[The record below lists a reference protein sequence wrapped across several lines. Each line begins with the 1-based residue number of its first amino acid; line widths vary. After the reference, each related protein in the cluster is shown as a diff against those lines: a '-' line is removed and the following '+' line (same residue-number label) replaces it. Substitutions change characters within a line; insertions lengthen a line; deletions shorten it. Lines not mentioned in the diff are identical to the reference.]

1 MNFVQVRASINPIT
15 SVIGAI
21 VILVAAVKLFLHV
34 AVSYSVADLA
44 LVGIG
49 LLLI

>member
-1 MNFVQVRASINPIT
+1 MNFGQMRASINPVT

-34 AVSYSVADLA
+34 SVPFSVSELA